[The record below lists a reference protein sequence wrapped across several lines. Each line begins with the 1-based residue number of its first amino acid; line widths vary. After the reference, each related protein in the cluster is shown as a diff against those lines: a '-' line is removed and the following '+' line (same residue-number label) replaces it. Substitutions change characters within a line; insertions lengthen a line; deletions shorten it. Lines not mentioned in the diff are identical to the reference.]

1 MDPTL
6 CEQICNNTVGS
17 YECKCEDGY
26 QLVAGTNQC
35 AGIMDCGLVPL
46 VASQLASVNGALQQ
60 QILRL
65 LTNSRVFFFY
75 FCQIE

>member
-1 MDPTL
+1 MDVTL

-35 AGIMDCGLVPL
+35 AGKMGV
-46 VASQLASVNGALQQ
+46 SY
-60 QILRL
+60 QI
-65 LTNSRVFFFY
+65 FY
-75 FCQIE
+75 FIGFSVGSCVTDKESFLLPT

>member
-1 MDPTL
+1 MKIKYSPLAIETGVKGRIRVVTSVTTFTTDIDECEMDPTL

-35 AGIMDCGLVPL
+35 AGIC
-46 VASQLASVNGALQQ
+46 
-60 QILRL
+60 
-65 LTNSRVFFFY
+65 
-75 FCQIE
+75 

>member
-1 MDPTL
+1 MVYIGNSILLLLSQQTVDIDECEMDPTL

-35 AGIMDCGLVPL
+35 AGNMPSATVTTPI
-46 VASQLASVNGALQQ
+46 QH
-60 QILRL
+60 I
-65 LTNSRVFFFY
+65 
-75 FCQIE
+75 